1 MFTMLDWALLQVFV
15 ESLDQ
20 RFENVCE
27 LDLIFH
33 VEKVHHI
40 IDEICMGG
48 MVLETNMQEILKHV
62 DAKIL
67 ISKKEVRM
75 LPPSKIYLV
84 GRQEWAAIRL
94 FCAVDGSGDQQ
105 THFLIGLLAFLP
117 TASGPSL

>member
-1 MFTMLDWALLQVFV
+1 M

-33 VEKVHHI
+33 IEKVHHI

-62 DAKIL
+62 DAKTL
-67 ISKKEVRM
+67 IAKKDVRICPV
-75 LPPSKIYLV
+75 L
-84 GRQEWAAIRL
+84 
-94 FCAVDGSGDQQ
+94 
-105 THFLIGLLAFLP
+105 LIG
-117 TASGPSL
+117 